1 MTEIWYNNIYMKNGD
16 GMTCKEEPC
25 DFILDMDGRV
35 TCKYCKK
42 AKENIEDYFWSTQIS
57 FEE

>member
-1 MTEIWYNNIYMKNGD
+1 MKNGD

>member
-1 MTEIWYNNIYMKNGD
+1 MS
-16 GMTCKEEPC
+16 CKENPC
-25 DFILDMDGRV
+25 DFILDMDGGV

-42 AKENIEDYFWSTQIS
+42 VKENVEDYFWETQIS